1 MADRQGREAG
11 RRQRNIL
18 CPQLDPDHRSSWR
31 EKLYVIIFESD
42 TPAGKLFD
50 LLLIVAIAA
59 SVGVVML
66 DSVKAIND
74 QHGEALHIA
83 EWIFT
88 LLFTAEYVLR
98 ILCVDRPKKYVFSF
112 FGVVDL
118 LSILPTYFSI
128 LLPGTEFMIII
139 RALRILRVFRIL
151 KLGAYLSEANILL
164 LSLKASR
171 KKIEVFLFTVILMV
185 IIFGSLMYLI
195 EGEENGFTSIPR
207 SIYWAIVT
215 LTTVGYGDIAPATPW
230 GQVLASVIMIC
241 GYGIIAVPTG
251 IVSAEMVKA
260 TGEAKERKVCPGCKA
275 AYHDQDAEF
284 CKYCGGEL

>member
-1 MADRQGREAG
+1 MAELQNKTGRKG
-11 RRQRNIL
+11 RKNIL
-18 CPQLDPDHRSSWR
+18 CPDLDPDHRSSWR
-31 EKLYVIIFESD
+31 EKLYVIIFGSD

-59 SVGVVML
+59 SVSVVLL
-66 DSVKAIND
+66 DSVKSVSD
-74 QHGEALHIA
+74 DYGEALHLA
-83 EWIFT
+83 EWFFT

-98 ILCVDRPKKYVFSF
+98 ILCVERPKKYVFSF
-112 FGVVDL
+112 FGAVDL

-195 EGEENGFTSIPR
+195 EGEEHGFTSIPK

-215 LTTVGYGDIAPATPW
+215 LTTVGYGDIAPQTPL
-230 GQVLASVIMIC
+230 GQALASLIMIC

-260 TGEAKERKVCPGCKA
+260 TGVVKEEKICPGCKA
-275 AYHDQDAEF
+275 VYHDKDAGF

>member
-1 MADRQGREAG
+1 MG
-11 RRQRNIL
+11 RRSVF
-18 CPQLDPDHRSSWR
+18 CPELNPDHSASWR
-31 EKLYVIIFESD
+31 ERVYVIIFGSD
-42 TPAGKLFD
+42 TSAGKLFD
-50 LLLIVAIAA
+50 VLLIAAIAA

-66 DSVKAIND
+66 DSVKAMSERYGD
-74 QHGEALHIA
+74 LLGAA
-83 EWIFT
+83 EWVFT

-98 ILCVDRPKKYVFSF
+98 ILCVSRPKKYVFSF
-112 FGVVDL
+112 FGVIDL

-171 KKIEVFLFTVILMV
+171 KKIEVFLFTVLLMV
-185 IIFGSLMYLI
+185 IVFGSLMYLI
-195 EGEENGFTSIPR
+195 EGEKNGFTSIPR

-215 LTTVGYGDIAPATPW
+215 LTTVGYGDIAPKTPL
-230 GQVLASVIMIC
+230 GQAMASLIMIC

-260 TGEAKERKVCPGCKA
+260 TGVGKEQKICPGCKA
-275 AYHDQDAEF
+275 VYHDGDAQF
-284 CKYCGGEL
+284 CKYCGEKL